1 MLLHSESPPLE
12 VVSLVLFQ
20 MEALQLEIVPL
31 VLLPHEALPREAL
44 PHEAL
49 PQKVVPQKD
58 VPQENVPL
66 ALLQRRAV
74 PPEVLV
80 PSFETE
86 VQQFV
91 AAMVRLR
98 QHSDKEVEEEMNGMV
113 ELLVTMPLPER

>member
-1 MLLHSESPPLE
+1 
-12 VVSLVLFQ
+12 LVLFQ

-44 PHEAL
+44 EALPQKVVPKEAL

>member
-1 MLLHSESPPLE
+1 M
-12 VVSLVLFQ
+12 VLFQ

-49 PQKVVPQKD
+49 PQKVVPKEALPQKV

-91 AAMVRLR
+91 AVMVRLR

>member
-1 MLLHSESPPLE
+1 M
-12 VVSLVLFQ
+12 VLFQ

-49 PQKVVPQKD
+49 PQKV

>member
-1 MLLHSESPPLE
+1 M
-12 VVSLVLFQ
+12 VLFQ

-44 PHEAL
+44 EAL
-49 PQKVVPQKD
+49 PQKD

-91 AAMVRLR
+91 AVMVRLR